1 MIFLLLHLS
10 IFFIIQ
16 YGESLTPASK
26 EETSRK
32 GELVEQ
38 KDGEVL
44 PYDTTTKTGKIA
56 AALMTG
62 KVKVLLLNV

>member
-1 MIFLLLHLS
+1 
-10 IFFIIQ
+10 
-16 YGESLTPASK
+16 LTPASK